1 MLARSSSSPP
11 SRSVTGQVDRGLLQ
25 GATGHEPVAYW
36 VTDRRSN

>member
-11 SRSVTGQVDRGLLQ
+11 SRSVTVRWIVDLQQ
-25 GATGHEPVAYW
+25 GATGHEPVASW